1 MDKNVKDIWDKLKI
15 VSEIVIAGALL
26 LSSIYFSINS
36 GSIQSAGLKVSES
49 NTELA
54 KSEIKRALIPL
65 LTDEDPKQRK
75 IALSLTQ
82 SLDPSFAVTVANIM
96 TGSDP
101 DKGVRVAAKS
111 ALRSL
116 AKSNDIK
123 IKKMADSIIADV
135 KGKSSLTAL
144 PMQEGYDVF
153 LYSLYIARSDLDM
166 SNTSD
171 QIAAVN
177 LYRNALSAFSKSE
190 RAKLNQ
196 EDIKKADFAYIQHNY
211 EEAVKIYDDLF
222 KKYRE
227 LEL

>member
-101 DKGVRVAAKS
+101 YKGVRVAAKS

-135 KGKSSLTAL
+135 KGKSNVTAF
-144 PMQEGYDVF
+144 PTQERYDV
-153 LYSLYIARSDLDM
+153 LYSLFIARSGLDM

-171 QIAAVN
+171 QITAVN
-177 LYRNALSAFSKSE
+177 LYRKALSGFSKSE

-196 EDIKKADFAYIQHNY
+196 EDIKKADLAYIQHNY

-222 KKYRE
+222 KKYR
-227 LEL
+227 